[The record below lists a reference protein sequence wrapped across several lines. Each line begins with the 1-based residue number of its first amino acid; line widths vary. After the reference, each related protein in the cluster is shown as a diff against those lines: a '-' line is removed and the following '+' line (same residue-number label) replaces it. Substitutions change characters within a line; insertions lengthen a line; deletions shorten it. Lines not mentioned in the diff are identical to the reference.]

1 MAQLKGESIET
12 PPETD
17 LFLDFLVF
25 ADEAP
30 PGKVSACFPESCI
43 NSSRLRL
50 DAYRRLAAITDEKR
64 LDDFEAELRDRFGKL
79 PQSALLM
86 LDCARIRLI
95 AGTCRLE
102 SVSVRDDRVFLE
114 QADGSFLKPS
124 GFLPKLNPDDTPEQ
138 KVRAVLSLLRTVRK
152 TMQSR

>member
-1 MAQLKGESIET
+1 MSQLKGESVDT

-64 LDDFEAELRDRFGKL
+64 LDDFESELRDRFGKL

-86 LDCARIRLI
+86 LDCARIRLV
-95 AGTCRLE
+95 AGSCRLE
-102 SVSVRDDRVFLE
+102 SVSVRD
-114 QADGSFLKPS
+114 

-138 KVRAVLSLLRTVRK
+138 KVRAVLSLLRNIRK
-152 TMQSR
+152 TMPR